1 MADYLLDNAPDMYCH
16 QLARIDVLGPNRR
29 LVFTMPATNPQ
40 DAARG
45 EQVVV
50 IKLIVPAE
58 LLADLAFKAAGA
70 DRDTVSPQLI
80 AFEGGRAN

>member
-16 QLARIDVLGPNRR
+16 RLARIDVLGSNRR
-29 LVFTMPATNPQ
+29 LIFTLPATNEQ
-40 DAARG
+40 ERARG

-58 LLADLAFKAAGA
+58 LLTDLACKAAGA
-70 DRDTVSPQLI
+70 DRDTGSAQLL